1 MSSSLSRS
9 AINTREVRF
18 EPDDER
24 HVRILDGYVAA
35 TGESRKSVMCSLLKE
50 WAEKK
55 EYEATLVLRFAEVIP
70 DVSELNRK

>member
-1 MSSSLSRS
+1 MSTALSRP
-9 AINTREVRF
+9 AINNREVRF

-35 TGESRKSVMCSLLKE
+35 TGESRKSVMCGLLKE

-55 EYEATLVLRFAEVIP
+55 EYEATLVLRFAGVTP
-70 DVSELNRK
+70 DVSESNRK